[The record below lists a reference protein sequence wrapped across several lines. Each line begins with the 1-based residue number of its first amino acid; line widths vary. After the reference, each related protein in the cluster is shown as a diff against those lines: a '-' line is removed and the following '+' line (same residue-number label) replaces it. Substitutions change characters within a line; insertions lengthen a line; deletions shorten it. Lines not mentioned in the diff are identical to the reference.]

1 MAPTFRRAIALWL
14 PAAVG
19 VSLMSGVLYVSVQQS
34 YRQNANDPQLQ
45 MAEDAAAR
53 LSSGDAP
60 AAVVGDGSVDVAT
73 SLAPFVAVYDASGR
87 VLASDG
93 TLDGAPPSPPPGV
106 LQAAR
111 DRGQNMVTWQPR
123 DGVRQALEVVPWSSP
138 SGEGTVLAG
147 RSLREVEHRVDD
159 LTLMVGL
166 GWAVTMA
173 AIAVAALIGAAWWGR
188 EPEPSVAPPAG
199 G

>member
-19 VSLMSGVLYVSVQQS
+19 VTLMTGVLYVSVQQS

-53 LSSGDAP
+53 LSSGAAP
-60 AAVVGDGSVDVAT
+60 ADVVGDGTVDVAT
-73 SLAPFVAVYDASGR
+73 SLAPFVAVFDANGQ

-93 TLDGAPPSPPPGV
+93 KLDGAPPSPPAGV

-111 DRGQNMVTWQPR
+111 DHGQNMVTWQPQ
-123 DGVRQALEVVPWSSP
+123 DGVRQALEVVPWSSS
-138 SGEGTVLAG
+138 SGRGTVLAG
-147 RSLREVEHRVDD
+147 RSLREVEHRVDQF
-159 LTLMVGL
+159 TLMVGV
-166 GWAVTMA
+166 GWVVTMVA
-173 AIAVAALIGAAWWGR
+173 VAIAALIGAAWWGR
-188 EPEPSVAPPAG
+188 EPRRSASLEAG
-199 G
+199 A